1 MQIDIAESLLASW
14 LRHER
19 KCQLVQTNWKAPT
32 WQPSDEKKVILED
45 AFSIVK
51 RHFEKKHQTSIFKK
65 IDSIDQLM
73 KQIECDVVGVRWHN
87 DGGVSL
93 HIGEIAYH
101 AKGLNYTDTTKTRS
115 CEFKVIAKIIYGV
128 FAAYYYW
135 NINDIE
141 IIFTSPKVH
150 TKRAEKIIQLD
161 ESLSELKTQLIEK
174 FKLKRLN
181 VYIALNDKFKQDI
194 IQPIKRI
201 AASDYTNLNELYL
214 RSIQLFLNN
223 IDFMGNEITE
233 KEADNE
239 AKIGELVHNR
249 LKPLI
254 KKLNDERLIND
265 LCKPEYSNANFKL
278 NFPLLVATHGE
289 YAKKHHN
296 RYYVEEINLCGR
308 SYRITSQWYSRNQNS
323 LMHWMDNLQKKLSA
337 SESS

>member
-1 MQIDIAESLLASW
+1 MNIDIAESLLASW

-19 KCQLVQTNWKAPT
+19 KCQIVQTNWKAPT

-45 AFSIVK
+45 AFSTVK
-51 RHFEKKHQTSIFKK
+51 NHFETQRCTPIFKK
-65 IDSIDQLM
+65 LDSSDQLM
-73 KQIECDVVGVRWHN
+73 KQIECDVVGVRWHDN
-87 DGGVSL
+87 GGVSL

-101 AKGLNYTDTTKTRS
+101 AKGLNYKDTTKTRS
-115 CEFKVIAKIIYGV
+115 CEFKVIAKIIYGI

-135 NINDIE
+135 NIDDIE
-141 IIFTSPKVH
+141 IIFASPKVH
-150 TKRAEKIIQLD
+150 AKRAEKIIQLD
-161 ESLSELKTQLIEK
+161 ESLAKIKTKLIKK

-223 IDFMGNEITE
+223 VDFLGNEITK
-233 KEADNE
+233 KEEDNE
-239 AKIGELVHNR
+239 AKIGELVQDR

-254 KKLNDERLIND
+254 KKINDERLIND
-265 LCKPEYSNANFKL
+265 LCELEYSKANFKL
-278 NFPLLVATHGE
+278 NYPLLVATHGE

-296 RYYVEEINLCGR
+296 RYYVEEIYLCGR
-308 SYRITSQWYSRNQNS
+308 SYRITSQWYSRNQTP
-323 LMHWMDNLQKKLSA
+323 LIRWMENLQKKLSA
-337 SESS
+337 RES